1 MIKNDKHE
9 INPCGT
15 YCDNCE
21 DMGTVCDGCRNRNG
35 KPIWYQLYNLTEPC
49 AFYKCCDENKIHN
62 CSACNKVPCNKH
74 FKFPDPGMSDEDKE
88 KWLELRMVN
97 FMEVNKGSQ
106 LQLSDKYSENE
117 KKYNK

>member
-1 MIKNDKHE
+1 
-9 INPCGT
+9 
-15 YCDNCE
+15 
-21 DMGTVCDGCRNRNG
+21 
-35 KPIWYQLYNLTEPC
+35 
-49 AFYKCCDENKIHN
+49 
-62 CSACNKVPCNKH
+62 
-74 FKFPDPGMSDEDKE
+74 MSDEDKE